1 MNNKIWKK
9 LPMDIV
15 NKIILYQE
23 TPSCKAF
30 KAAKIRPIT
39 TSMLM
44 ENCSGTI
51 ELNEEPLDQEQYTEL
66 DIEWFQY
73 LVTEYYD
80 LDIIQD
86 EI

>member
-1 MNNKIWKK
+1 
-9 LPMDIV
+9 
-15 NKIILYQE
+15 
-23 TPSCKAF
+23 
-30 KAAKIRPIT
+30 
-39 TSMLM
+39 M

>member
-30 KAAKIRPIT
+30 KAAKIST
-39 TSMLM
+39 
-44 ENCSGTI
+44 
-51 ELNEEPLDQEQYTEL
+51 
-66 DIEWFQY
+66 
-73 LVTEYYD
+73 VTRQHYKSN
-80 LDIIQD
+80 IKSQ
-86 EI
+86 

>member
-1 MNNKIWKK
+1 MNNKIWKN
-9 LPMDIV
+9 LPQDIV
-15 NKIILYQE
+15 NKLFLYQE

-51 ELNEEPLDQEQYTEL
+51 KLNDEAHDQEDSTQL
-66 DIEWFQY
+66 D
-73 LVTEYYD
+73 
-80 LDIIQD
+80 
-86 EI
+86 